1 MDDKSNFTPGCMYWV
16 KLSSFPWWPCM
27 ICVSPDGDGYAKALK
42 SCNKYHVQ
50 FFGPDLERAWIA
62 ENNLIPY
69 QPKSVFQGIL
79 AKRRKDNPSQSA
91 KYELKIANHFKKRW
105 EEACKDADLAFVYE
119 KAERIKKFSRFTISK
134 DSSQEVAGP
143 EITLNDVEGLPLTM
157 EEENESLK
165 AFLAE
170 ETSLRLES
178 QPDID
183 KTQLNYE
190 LRDQWNN
197 LNVASKR
204 SFLNKPASVIS
215 ETMSKKSSRKSQLPR
230 SPKES
235 PKPKIKRV
243 VKDDT
248 PKVEIDRLTTS
259 PGAFV
264 VSPACDNHRH
274 YGSEDDYEEADLIQC
289 TAFCERYFHPGC
301 VTEDIGTIKDLEDL
315 SKFKCKACRAKHVL
329 CRVCFK
335 PVDDE
340 EKDKCQMKN
349 CGKPYHHKCI
359 SSISGVI
366 IKNDSIQRCPSHVCV
381 SCFLEDPDVSTVPY
395 SELIHCKR
403 CCRAYH
409 PNDLCVP
416 AGSEEINLSFIMCP
430 IHMEQGRKTIYPTG
444 FCLICKSAK
453 TPRFN
458 CSTCPRSFHPAC
470 LGLEKAP
477 STYECDD
484 CRSDNL
490 PRYAQIVWMKSTAC
504 RWWPCE
510 LIHPRNAP
518 MNLSQLKHAPSEFLV
533 HYIGSTDYG
542 WVSRS
547 QTIPYK
553 SGLNSLLNS
562 PIGNASV
569 NRDRM
574 FNRGIR
580 LAKVFYDVY
589 VSILLRRGLPVN
601 SVKESPLTDE
611 ELAEQI
617 TSECAAVLG
626 ILDQSEA
633 EAKALKQ
640 AKERFE
646 NIYENIIVS
655 EQLKK
660 LTQQPLPDTL
670 CDCASKDRKCT
681 EDSECRN
688 VLESIEC
695 NPKVCSV
702 IAEDASCDCGN
713 QKFSKGPAKVQS
725 FLTTNKGVGVK
736 VLEDVQEG
744 NFIIEYV
751 GEVIDAAGEA
761 NKRLSKAVADCS
773 REGSKAI
780 STDLLRGTYLLQFT
794 PDLVID
800 AERFGNY
807 ARFVNHS
814 CEPNARP
821 RVINVDGTL
830 RMCIFALRKLKA
842 NEEITIDYCAS
853 NLLDAY
859 FLLPTTVCVCD
870 KPKCSVSLD
879 MSRQFYSP
887 KYISSDTVPMVEDE
901 DDAGSSVTTEAA
913 STKDKDQ
920 ELMRPPAVPSRRA
933 GSQADSVASTVSR
946 KSVKQSHKADATSN
960 ENQSPNVR
968 AKFTFKKPYMEQ
980 KIAVV
985 KSRRTGQVKHD
996 IECYRCQD
1004 GGELIM
1010 CGKIDCPRVY
1020 HIGCL
1025 GLAKAPTAALWFC
1038 PWHFCDMCG
1047 KWASYQCYL
1056 CTNSYCKDH
1065 VVMEDGREMIRVRDG
1080 DRESYDYM
1088 MKLLNTRDFGNSLV
1102 RDELMAANAMRVLWM
1117 CHRHFVT
1124 SGSREDIKPERNGE
1138 KMDLEPTESISTD
1151 VSAEP
1156 VLPTSKISAPMVQEN
1171 KIQENIE
1178 VNMDDL

>member
-1 MDDKSNFTPGCMYWV
+1 
-16 KLSSFPWWPCM
+16 M

-42 SCNKYHVQ
+42 SCNKFHVQ
-50 FFGPDLERAWIA
+50 FFGPDLERAWIT

-105 EEACKDADLAFVYE
+105 EEACKDADIAFVYE
-119 KAERIKKFSRFTISK
+119 KAERIRKFSRFAIPKESL
-134 DSSQEVAGP
+134 QEAAGS
-143 EITLNDVEGLPLTM
+143 EITLNDVEGLPLTL
-157 EEENESLK
+157 EEEHESLNF
-165 AFLAE
+165 FLSE
-170 ETSLRLES
+170 EMSLRLKS

-183 KTQLNYE
+183 KIQLDSE

-197 LNVASKR
+197 LNISSKR
-204 SFLNKPASVIS
+204 SFLNKPSPVVS
-215 ETMSKKSSRKSQLPR
+215 EAMSRKWSRKSQLSRPP

-235 PKPKIKRV
+235 PKAKFKRA
-243 VKDDT
+243 VKNDT

-274 YGSEDDYEEADLIQC
+274 YSSEVEYEESELIQC
-289 TAFCERYFHPGC
+289 TGLCKRYFHPGC
-301 VTEDIGTIKDLEDL
+301 VTGDIGSSNDLEDP
-315 SKFKCKACRAKHVL
+315 SKFKCLSCRAKHVL

-340 EKDKCQMKN
+340 EKEKCQMKD
-349 CGKPYHHKCI
+349 CGKHFHYKCI

-366 IKNDSIQRCPSHVCV
+366 IKNDCIQRCPSHVCV
-381 SCFLEDPDVSTVPY
+381 SCFLEDQGVSTAPY
-395 SELIHCKR
+395 NELIHCKR

-430 IHMEQGRKTIYPTG
+430 IHMDPGRKTIYPTG
-444 FCLICKSAK
+444 FCLICKGAK
-453 TPRFN
+453 PPRFN
-458 CSTCPRSFHPAC
+458 CSTCPRSFHPLC
-470 LGLEKAP
+470 LGLENAP
-477 STYECDD
+477 ATYECDD
-484 CRSDNL
+484 CRSDDL

-547 QTIPYK
+547 QTIPYR
-553 SGLNSLLNS
+553 SGVNS
-562 PIGNASV
+562 PLNNPIGSASV
-569 NRDRM
+569 NRDKM

-589 VSILLRRGLPVN
+589 VSILLRRGLPVK
-601 SVKESPLTDE
+601 SVKESPLNDE

-640 AKERFE
+640 AKEKFE
-646 NIYENIIVS
+646 SIHENIIGS
-655 EQLKK
+655 EQLN
-660 LTQQPLPDTL
+660 LMQRPLPDTL
-670 CDCASKDRKCT
+670 CDCASKDRRCT

-695 NPKVCSV
+695 DPKVCSV
-702 IAEDASCDCGN
+702 MAEDASCDCGN
-713 QKFSKGPAKVQS
+713 KKFSKGPAKVQI
-725 FLTTNKGVGVK
+725 FLTTNKGVGLK
-736 VLEDVQEG
+736 VLEDVHEG
-744 NFIIEYV
+744 NFVIEYI

-761 NKRLSKAVADCS
+761 NRRLSKAVAECS

-807 ARFVNHS
+807 ARFINHS
-814 CEPNARP
+814 CEPNAKP
-821 RVINVDGTL
+821 KVVNVDGTL
-830 RMCIFALRKLKA
+830 RLCIVALRKLKA
-842 NEEITIDYCAS
+842 NEEVTIDYCAS

-870 KPKCSVSLD
+870 KPKCSVSLE
-879 MSRQFYSP
+879 MSRQFYSS
-887 KYISSDTVPMVEDE
+887 KYISNDTVPMVEDE
-901 DDAGSSVTTEAA
+901 DDACSSVTTEAA
-913 STKDKDQ
+913 STKEKDQ
-920 ELMRPPAVPSRRA
+920 ELMGPPAVPSRRA
-933 GSQADSVASTVSR
+933 DSQAGSVSSTTSR
-946 KSVKQSHKADATSN
+946 RSVRQSLKSDATSN
-960 ENQSPNVR
+960 ENQPPPAQ
-968 AKFTFKKPYMEQ
+968 AKFTFKKPDMEQ
-980 KIAVV
+980 KISAV
-985 KSRRTGQVKHD
+985 KSRRTGQIKHD
-996 IECYRCQD
+996 IDCYRCQD

-1038 PWHFCDMCG
+1038 PWHFCDICG

-1065 VVMEDGREMIRVRDG
+1065 VVMENGREMIRVRDV
-1080 DRESYDYM
+1080 DRENYNYM
-1088 MKLLNTRDFGNSLV
+1088 MRLLNTPEFENSPV
-1102 RDELMAANAMRVLWM
+1102 REELMMANAMRVLWI
-1117 CHRHFVT
+1117 CHVHFAT
-1124 SGSREDIKPERNGE
+1124 NDGREEDIKPERNEE
-1138 KMDLEPTESISTD
+1138 KMDLEPPEGVSTEVAAD
-1151 VSAEP
+1151 P
-1156 VLPTSKISAPMVQEN
+1156 VLPPTIEYSAPVVAEN
-1171 KIQENIE
+1171 KMQGSAE
-1178 VNMDDL
+1178 VKMDAL